1 MLFAGVAESPYG
13 LADSKIRTPI
23 ATDTNPPQRKHPK
36 LAVFQMKL
44 QGSNFVSSS
53 SEMPGYKL
61 SSACS
66 IHLSGLTLA
75 ISQLPKSEYMTA
87 LSIAPS
93 LVFILRNC
101 FEFLQKVFFLLDVL
115 VFVCALGDFP
125 ASFASVLRQIARYL
139 PHHGS

>member
-1 MLFAGVAESPYG
+1 
-13 LADSKIRTPI
+13 
-23 ATDTNPPQRKHPK
+23 
-36 LAVFQMKL
+36 MKL

-61 SSACS
+61 SSACY